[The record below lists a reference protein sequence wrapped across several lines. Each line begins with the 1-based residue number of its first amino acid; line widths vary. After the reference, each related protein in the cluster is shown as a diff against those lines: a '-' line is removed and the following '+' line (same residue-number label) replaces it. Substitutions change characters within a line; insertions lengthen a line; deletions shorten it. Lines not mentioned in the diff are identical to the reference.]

1 MVFTLPGAQALHT
14 AEVGATAKK
23 EQQNKDVE
31 HIHHQPGSVYS
42 VGSWEGF

>member
-14 AEVGATAKK
+14 VEVGATAKK

-31 HIHHQPGSVYS
+31 HSHRQPGSLYS
-42 VGSWEGF
+42 VWSQEGF